1 MVRKQWLLLAVP
13 VLTLGALLT
22 VPSASEARPFG
33 VGIGV
38 GGYGYGSPYYG
49 GYGYGSPYYGGYGY
63 GSRFYGPSYTYGP
76 VYGGFYSPGYSS
88 MGYYDSYP
96 NTSFYSPN
104 YTYYPADSAQ
114 RNSYYNMSA
123 FDPAASSSAAPDAS
137 AASIRVELPKD
148 AELWFGDSK
157 TEQTGADRSFIS
169 PTLDPNKKYSYDITA
184 KWMNNGQEV
193 KKTKTIAVHAGDRL
207 TVSFSGAA
215 DQIPTPAPVAPAAN
229 NGPAIEGASPL
240 NPPPLPRQESPATGT
255 RDNAVPNTRDSALPG
270 TRTPPR

>member
-13 VLTLGALLT
+13 VLAIAALAT
-22 VPSASEARPFG
+22 VPSASQARPFG
-33 VGIGV
+33 VGVGV
-38 GGYGYGSPYYG
+38 GGYGYGSPYY
-49 GYGYGSPYYGGYGY
+49 YGGYGY
-63 GSRFYGPSYTYGP
+63 GPRYYGANGYGPM
-76 VYGGFYSPGYSS
+76 YGGYYSPGYSS

-96 NTSFYSPN
+96 STSFYSPN

-123 FDPAASSSAAPDAS
+123 FDPAASSSAAPDAN

-157 TEQTGADRSFIS
+157 TAQTGADRSFIS

-193 KKTKTIAVHAGDRL
+193 KKTKTVAVHAGDRL
-207 TVSFSGAA
+207 TISFSGAA
-215 DQIPTPAPVAPAAN
+215 DQMPTPTPVAPAAN
-229 NGPAIEGASPL
+229 TNPAIEGASPI
-240 NPPPLPRQESPATGT
+240 NPPPLPRQENPASGT
-255 RDNAVPNTRDSALPG
+255 RDSAVPNTRDSALPG